1 MKLSTR
7 VRYGLRALIELAKQP
22 DNHPV
27 PLRQLARNQQ
37 ISAKYLE
44 QMAAIMK
51 TAGLIESVRGSDGGY
66 RLAKPPQNI
75 TVWDVYNVL
84 DTDDALVD
92 CRNSVCERLPF
103 CATQEIWADLNQAIR
118 KTLQTKNLK
127 ELAEQEKKLT
137 KTQDAS
143 K

>member
-7 VRYGLRALIELAKQP
+7 VRYGLRALIELARQP
-22 DNHPV
+22 DNRPV

-84 DTDDALVD
+84 DTDNALVD
-92 CRNSVCERLPF
+92 CRNSNCKRLPF
-103 CATQEIWADLNQAIR
+103 CATRKVWAGLNQAIR

-127 ELAEQEKKLT
+127 ELAQQEEKLT
-137 KTQDAS
+137 KT
-143 K
+143 KVTHK

>member
-1 MKLSTR
+1 MKISTR

-22 DNHPV
+22 DNRPV

-75 TVWDVYNVL
+75 TVWDVYHVL

-92 CRNSVCERLPF
+92 CRNSDCKRLPF
-103 CATQEIWADLNQAIR
+103 CATRQVWASLSQTIR
-118 KTLQTKNLK
+118 QTLQTKNLK
-127 ELAEQEKKLT
+127 ELAQQEENLSR
-137 KTQDAS
+137 TQRHF
-143 K
+143 

>member
-22 DNHPV
+22 DNRPV
-27 PLRQLARNQQ
+27 PLRQLARNQRL
-37 ISAKYLE
+37 SPKYLE

-66 RLAKPPQNI
+66 RLTRPPQDI
-75 TVWDVYNVL
+75 TVWDVYHVL

-92 CRNSVCERLPF
+92 CRDSVCERAAF
-103 CATQEIWADLNQAIR
+103 CATRQVWAGLNQAIR
-118 KTLQTKNLK
+118 KTLQAKNLK
-127 ELAEQEKKLT
+127 ELAEQEEKLSRT
-137 KTQDAS
+137 
-143 K
+143 